1 MNLEKFI
8 KNKKAL
14 VTLIAACTIV
24 IISLGIRQTFGMFYF
39 DFSVDLDITLSQF
52 GFALGLQLFLWGAFA
67 PWFGVITDKYG
78 GHIAVFIGFI
88 FYLLGIL
95 MLVSEYNTGLYF
107 VTGIGV
113 LIGIALGGTA
123 ISIPVS
129 VVAKHFPESNR
140 TLAIGIVTAAG
151 SFGYF
156 VSPVFTRYSLVE
168 YGWESTLL
176 IFAAFIIAGLFLAFY
191 LTTPK
196 DVVGGKINDDQ
207 TATEAL
213 KEAFKSKSFI
223 YLTLGFFVCG
233 WHIALVATHIPMYIN
248 DRGLPEWCTV
258 TILSM
263 IGLFNIA
270 GTLTSGYLA
279 QKFSKKLILSTIY
292 LARGLVIAI
301 FIFLPPSPIIAVFF
315 GIAFGFLWLS
325 TVPPTMGLVGFI
337 FGTKYIG
344 LLYGIVFLSHQVGSF
359 LGAYLG
365 GVFHDLYGSYDYAW
379 YISIGLSIF
388 AGLIHL
394 PIIEKQSKRLQ
405 TCLLYTSDAA
415 DE

>member
-1 MNLEKFI
+1 MSSEKFI
-8 KNKKAL
+8 KNKTVLITL
-14 VTLIAACTIV
+14 VSACLIV

-39 DFSVDLDITLSQF
+39 DFSTDLGITLSQF
-52 GFALGLQLFLWGAFA
+52 GFALGLQMFLWGAFA

-88 FYLLGIL
+88 FYLFGVL

-113 LIGIALGGTA
+113 LIGVALGGTA

-129 VVAKHFPESNR
+129 VVAKHFPQSNR
-140 TLAIGIVTAAG
+140 TAAIGIVTAAG

-168 YGWESTLL
+168 FGWESTLL
-176 IFAAFIIAGLFLAFY
+176 IFAVFIFAGLLLAFY

-196 DVVGGKINDDQ
+196 DVVGGIVDDKQ
-207 TATEAL
+207 TASEAL
-213 KEAFKSKSFI
+213 QEAFKSKSFI

-233 WHIALVATHIPMYIN
+233 WHIALVATHIPIYIN

-279 QKFSKKLILSTIY
+279 QKLSKKLILSTIY
-292 LARGLVIAI
+292 LARGLVIAL
-301 FIFLPPSPIIAVFF
+301 FIFLPPSPIIAVLF
-315 GIAFGFLWLS
+315 GVMFGFLWLS

-379 YISIGLSIF
+379 YISIALSIF

-394 PIIEKQSKRLQ
+394 PIIEKQVARLQ
-405 TCLLYTSDAA
+405 TT
-415 DE
+415 

>member
-1 MNLEKFI
+1 MNSEKFI
-8 KNKKAL
+8 KNKTVL
-14 VTLIAACTIV
+14 VTLVSACTIV

-39 DFSVDLDITLSQF
+39 DFSVDLGITLSQF
-52 GFALGLQLFLWGAFA
+52 GFALGLQMFLWGAFA
-67 PWFGVITDKYG
+67 PWFGIITDKYG

-95 MLVSEYNTGLYF
+95 LLVSEYNTGLYF

-129 VVAKHFPESNR
+129 VVAKHFPASNR
-140 TLAIGIVTAAG
+140 TAAIGIVTAAG

-156 VSPVFTRYSLVE
+156 VSPVFTRHSLVE
-168 YGWESTLL
+168 YGWENTLL
-176 IFAAFIIAGLFLAFY
+176 IFGFFILIGLILAFY

-196 DVVGGKINDDQ
+196 DVVGGKINDNQ
-207 TATEAL
+207 TAKEAL
-213 KEAFKSKSFI
+213 AEAFKNKSFI

-233 WHIALVATHIPMYIN
+233 WHIALVATHIPVYIN

-279 QKFSKKLILSTIY
+279 QKLSKKLILSSIY

-315 GIAFGFLWLS
+315 GITFGFLWLS

-379 YISIGLSIF
+379 YISIALSVF

-394 PIIEKQSKRLQ
+394 PIIEKQVSRPQ
-405 TCLLYTSDAA
+405 TV
-415 DE
+415 

>member
-1 MNLEKFI
+1 MRTEKFFQ
-8 KNKKAL
+8 NKTAL
-14 VTLIAACTIV
+14 ITLIAASLIV
-24 IISLGIRQTFGMFYF
+24 IIALGIRQTFGLFYF
-39 DFSVDLDITLSQF
+39 DFSNELDISITHF
-52 GFALGLQLFLWGAFA
+52 GFAMGLQMLLWGVFG

-78 GHIAVFIGFI
+78 GHVAVFIGFT
-88 FYLLGIL
+88 FYLAGIL
-95 MLVSEYNTGLYF
+95 MMYSEFNTGLYF
-107 VTGIGV
+107 VTAMGV
-113 LIGIALGGTA
+113 LIGVALGATA

-129 VVAKHFPESNR
+129 VVAKHFPQSNR
-140 TLAIGIVTAAG
+140 TAAIGIVTAAG

-156 VSPVFTRYSLVE
+156 VSPVFTRYALVE
-168 YGWESTLL
+168 FGWESTLL
-176 IFAAFIIAGLFLAFY
+176 IFAAFIFAGLILAFY

-196 DVVGGKINDDQ
+196 DVVGGIIDDKQ
-207 TATEAL
+207 TASEAL

-233 WHIALVATHIPMYIN
+233 WHIALVATHIPIYIN

-279 QKFSKKLILSTIY
+279 QKFSKKLILSAIY
-292 LARGLVIAI
+292 LARGLVIAL
-301 FIFLPPSPIIAVFF
+301 FIFLPPSPIIAVLF
-315 GIAFGFLWLS
+315 GVMFGFLWLS

-379 YISIGLSIF
+379 YISIALSIF

-394 PIIEKQSKRLQ
+394 PIIEKQVARLQ
-405 TCLLYTSDAA
+405 TT
-415 DE
+415 